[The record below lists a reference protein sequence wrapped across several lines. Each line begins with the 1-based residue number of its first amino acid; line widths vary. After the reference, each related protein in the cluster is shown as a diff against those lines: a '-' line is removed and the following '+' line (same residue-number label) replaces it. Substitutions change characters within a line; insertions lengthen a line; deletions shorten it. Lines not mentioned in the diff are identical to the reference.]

1 MGKESKYKL
10 DGNDDEDDDDDD
22 DATTTTKIRRRTLS
36 QTLSLS
42 VSQRLLRQNRRHG
55 VVGRC

>member
-10 DGNDDEDDDDDD
+10 DGNDDEDDDGD
-22 DATTTTKIRRRTLS
+22 DATTTAKIRRRTLS
-36 QTLSLS
+36 QTLS
-42 VSQRLLRQNRRHG
+42 VTQRLLRQNRRHG